1 MLYIKYITMDTT
13 KKLIEIDNK
22 ALEILK
28 KQAKLQKRSLKNYIE
43 FMLEETAARLS
54 EPSEEYKKMMD
65 DKLELLEKGSLKTYS
80 YKEVMRKYGR

>member
-1 MLYIKYITMDTT
+1 MGTT

-43 FMLEETAARLS
+43 FMLEDTAIRFS
-54 EPSEEYKKMMD
+54 EPSEEYKKRMD
-65 DKLELLEKGSLKTYS
+65 DMIVRDKQGNLILHSWKDIK
-80 YKEVMRKYGR
+80 KQYGQ

>member
-1 MLYIKYITMDTT
+1 MGTT

-43 FMLEETAARLS
+43 FMLEDTAARFS
-54 EPSEEYKKMMD
+54 EPSEEYKAMMD
-65 DKLELLEKGSLKTYS
+65 TMIEKDKKGDLVLHSWKDMKTQ
-80 YKEVMRKYGR
+80 YGR

>member
-1 MLYIKYITMDTT
+1 MGTT

-43 FMLEETAARLS
+43 FMLEDTAARFS
-54 EPSEEYKKMMD
+54 EPSEEYKAMMD
-65 DKLELLEKGSLKTYS
+65 ETLQKLEDGTMKTYS
-80 YKEVMRKYGR
+80 LKEVMARYGR